1 MGREVRM
8 VPPGW
13 EHPKRADGGYDPLF
27 KGYAKAKEEWD
38 NYKPEEHNGYSRKD
52 WFGTKPLAKNY
63 MPDWSPEEATHLMMY
78 ETTSEGTPISPAFAT
93 PEKLARWLADNDASA
108 FGRMTATYEEWLDM
122 CNAGWAPSGA
132 SINGEFVSGV
142 AAMASRDK

>member
-13 EHPKRADGGYDPLF
+13 EHPKRADGGYDPLL

-38 NYKPEEHNGYSRKD
+38 NYKPEEHNGYSRKE
-52 WFGTKPLAKNY
+52 WFGTKPLAKDY
-63 MPDWSPEEATHLMMY
+63 MPDWSPEEATHLRMY

-93 PEKLARWLADNDASA
+93 PEELARWLADNDAPA

-122 CNAGWAPSGA
+122 CHAG
-132 SINGEFVSGV
+132 
-142 AAMASRDK
+142 